1 VALGL
6 LGTGWA
12 YILYYRLIADIGATS
27 ASFVTYLIP
36 IFGIALG
43 AVVLSE
49 ELGVNTIAG
58 AVLVIGGIALAELGN
73 RRSIPPPEATAP
85 EVEEIVRQSSET
97 RAR

>member
-1 VALGL
+1 M
-6 LGTGWA
+6 
-12 YILYYRLIADIGATS
+12 
-27 ASFVTYLIP
+27 TYLIP

-49 ELGVNTIAG
+49 DLGVNTIAG

-73 RRSIPPPEATAP
+73 RRSMPQEPTAP
-85 EVEEIVRQSSET
+85 EVEEIARQSSET